1 MLSCFDFVRDMSF
14 LAVAVRL
21 VLAVVC
27 GGIIGLEREYKRRP
41 AGFRT
46 HILICMGASI
56 PTLTGQYLAEY
67 LHYTTDVS
75 RLGA

>member
-41 AGFRT
+41 AGFRRPFFLAFFGRVLNFFWRGT
-46 HILICMGASI
+46 GENLAS
-56 PTLTGQYLAEY
+56 
-67 LHYTTDVS
+67 H
-75 RLGA
+75 